1 MNRPIGEEGRQN
13 NYSISDVR
21 RAIRAQAR
29 QDMWAAYEAYERALG
44 RDPGRI
50 CRNEKDENADEKPL
64 DFVID

>member
-1 MNRPIGEEGRQN
+1 MDAQKS
-13 NYSISDVR
+13 YSISEVR

-29 QDMWAAYEAYERALG
+29 VDMRAAHESYERAVG